1 MFHWETMEMVFRVP
15 GKGRPRMMKVEGCKR
30 LLDGFAAVLKKYPD
44 AEFIS
49 FNGYQYKTKA

>member
-1 MFHWETMEMVFRVP
+1 MEGEVMEMVFTIP
-15 GKGRPRMMKVEGCKR
+15 GKHRPRMMKVEGCKR

-49 FNGYQYKTKA
+49 FNGHLYKTQA

>member
-1 MFHWETMEMVFRVP
+1 MEMVFRVP

-44 AEFIS
+44 AEFVS
-49 FNGYQYKTKA
+49 FDGHLYKTKA